1 MGYFFDVLRTRFS
14 KLAGAETGT
23 EPLARRAAR
32 IGVMLAALTLTHA
45 ATAQYPS
52 KPLRYIVAFPPG
64 GIADISARVIAP
76 KLSQGLGQPVVVEQ
90 RVGAGGNIGA
100 EAVARAEP
108 DGHTLLSATPPV
120 AIAQSMYRNLR
131 FNPRRDLAPVA
142 LIGNVPNVL
151 VVAAN
156 SPAKTMREMITLAR
170 RNPGKLNYSSL
181 GAGTS
186 VHLAAELLKYQ
197 AKLFIVHIPYR
208 GAPQAMMA
216 LLAGEV
222 DMMMDALPP
231 SMGHIRAGKIRALAV
246 TTAQRAPQ
254 LPDVP
259 TVAEAG
265 FPDYAVAAWIGLS
278 TTGGTPPD
286 TIARLEAETRKA
298 LANPEVASLLER
310 QGVAQHFLDA
320 KAFGTFL
327 DAEIE
332 KYAVA
337 VKYSGAAVD

>member
-1 MGYFFDVLRTRFS
+1 MYSGR
-14 KLAGAETGT
+14 G
-23 EPLARRAAR
+23 PLARSAVRAAA
-32 IGVMLAALTLTHA
+32 VLAALALAHA
-45 ATAQYPS
+45 AAAQYPS
-52 KPLRYIVAFPPG
+52 KPIRYIVSFPPG
-64 GIADISARVIAP
+64 GIADITARVVAP
-76 KLSQGLGQPVVVEQ
+76 KLAEALGQPVVVEQ

-142 LIGNVPNVL
+142 LIGDVPNIL
-151 VVAAN
+151 VVGSN
-156 SPAKTMREMITLAR
+156 SPAKTLRDLIELAR

-197 AKLFIVHIPYR
+197 AKVFIVHIPYR

-231 SMGHIRAGKIRALAV
+231 SIAQVRAGKTRALAV
-246 TTAQRAPQ
+246 TSARRAPQ
-254 LPDVP
+254 LPEVP
-259 TVAEAG
+259 TVAESG
-265 FPDYAVAAWIGLS
+265 FPGFEVTGWVGIS
-278 TTGGTPPD
+278 TTAGTPLA
-286 TIARLEAETRKA
+286 TIARLESEIGKA
-298 LANPEVASLLER
+298 IANPEVASLLER
-310 QGVAQHFLDA
+310 QGMALRFLGA
-320 KAFGTFL
+320 KEFGAFI
-327 DAEIE
+327 DAEIA
-332 KYAVA
+332 KFALA

>member
-1 MGYFFDVLRTRFS
+1 MTRN
-14 KLAGAETGT
+14 GV
-23 EPLARRAAR
+23 R
-32 IGVMLAALTLTHA
+32 IAMALAAVALAHA
-45 ATAQYPS
+45 ASAQQYPW
-52 KPLRYIVAFPPG
+52 KPIRYIVAFPPG

-76 KLSQGLGQPVVVEQ
+76 KLADGLGQRVVVEQ

-120 AIAQSMYRNLR
+120 AIAQSMYRNLPY
-131 FNPRRDLAPVA
+131 NPRRDLAPVA

-156 SPAKTMREMITLAR
+156 SPAKTLPEMIALAR

-197 AKLFIVHIPYR
+197 AKVFIVHIPYR

-216 LLAGEV
+216 LLGGEV

-231 SMGHIRAGKIRALAV
+231 SMGHIRAGKTRALAV
-246 TTAQRAPQ
+246 TSAQRTPQ

-259 TVAEAG
+259 TVAESG
-265 FPDYAVAAWIGLS
+265 FPGFSVAGWVGIS
-278 TTGGTPPD
+278 TTGGTPPE

-310 QGVAQHFLDA
+310 QGMAQQFLDA
-320 KAFGTFL
+320 KEFGAFL
-327 DAEIE
+327 DVEIE

>member
-1 MGYFFDVLRTRFS
+1 MG
-14 KLAGAETGT
+14 
-23 EPLARRAAR
+23 PIARSVVR
-32 IGVMLAALTLTHA
+32 IALTLAALAALALVHA
-45 ATAQYPS
+45 ASAQYPS
-52 KPLRYIVAFPPG
+52 KPIRYIVAFPPG
-64 GIADISARVIAP
+64 GIADITARVISP
-76 KLSQGLGQPVVVEQ
+76 KLAEALGQPVVIEQ

-120 AIAQSMYRNLR
+120 AIAQTMYRHLS

-142 LIGNVPNVL
+142 LIGDVPNIL
-151 VVAAN
+151 VVGAN
-156 SPAKTMREMITLAR
+156 SPAKTLRELIELAR

-197 AKLFIVHIPYR
+197 AKVFIVHIPYR

-231 SMGHIRAGKIRALAV
+231 SMAQVRAGKTRALAV
-246 TTAQRAPQ
+246 TSAQRAPQ
-254 LPDVP
+254 LPEVP
-259 TVAEAG
+259 TVAESG
-265 FPDYAVAAWIGLS
+265 FPGFEVTGWVGIS
-278 TTGGTPPD
+278 TTAGTPPE
-286 TIARLEAETRKA
+286 TIARLEAEIRKVI
-298 LANPEVASLLER
+298 ANPEVAPLLER
-310 QGVAQHFLDA
+310 QGMARHFLGA
-320 KAFGTFL
+320 KEFGAFI
-327 DAEIE
+327 DAEIA

>member
-1 MGYFFDVLRTRFS
+1 M
-14 KLAGAETGT
+14 
-23 EPLARRAAR
+23 ARGGVR
-32 IGVMLAALTLTHA
+32 IAVTLAALALAHA
-45 ATAQYPS
+45 ASAQYPS
-52 KPLRYIVAFPPG
+52 KPIRYVVSFPPG
-64 GIADISARVIAP
+64 GIADITARVVAP
-76 KLSQGLGQPVVVEQ
+76 KLAEALGQPVVVEQ

-151 VVAAN
+151 VVSSN
-156 SPAKTMREMITLAR
+156 SPAKTLRELIELAR
-170 RNPGKLNYSSL
+170 RSPGKLNYSSL

-197 AKLFIVHIPYR
+197 AKVFIVHIPYR

-231 SMGHIRAGKIRALAV
+231 SIAQVRAGKTRALAV
-246 TTAQRAPQ
+246 TSAQRAPQ

-259 TVAEAG
+259 TMAESG
-265 FPDYAVAAWIGLS
+265 FPGFEVTGWVGIS
-278 TTGGTPPD
+278 TTAGTPAG
-286 TIARLEAETRKA
+286 TIARLEAATRRA
-298 LANPEVASLLER
+298 VANSEVASLLER
-310 QGVAQHFLDA
+310 QGMALRFLGA
-320 KAFGTFL
+320 KEFGAFI
-327 DAEIE
+327 DAEIA
-332 KYAVA
+332 KFAIA